1 MRKSIS
7 TKISKKKSGT
17 MNLLEQGPFLGT
29 GRGLAASVSSQHPC
43 PWVEGVAALKP
54 QPHAQS
60 DLSDTP

>member
-1 MRKSIS
+1 
-7 TKISKKKSGT
+7 

-29 GRGLAASVSSQHPC
+29 GRGLAASVSLQHPC
-43 PWVEGVAALKP
+43 PWVEGLAALKP